1 MQIVII
7 LGIIGIIIYFWN
19 KKVTFYKDRNGKK
32 KIVGEFVKYESV
44 TVKVLRNEYHTSIY
58 PFVKIKQGNE
68 DVGIFR
74 LDFKNEIAKSF
85 RKGEQ
90 IELFWCNN
98 ELLYWHAFSI
108 GIMKYFPKTGVY
120 NLLK

>member
-7 LGIIGIIIYFWN
+7 LGIIGVFIYFWN

-58 PFVKIKQGNE
+58 PFVKINQGTEGVGTYKLNFQNE
-68 DVGIFR
+68 
-74 LDFKNEIAKSF
+74 LAKSF
-85 RKGEQ
+85 KKGEE
-90 IELFWCNN
+90 IELFWCDN
-98 ELLYWHAFSI
+98 ELLYWKAFDV
-108 GIMKYFPKTGVY
+108 GIMKYFPKKW
-120 NLLK
+120 LI

>member
-19 KKVTFYKDRNGKK
+19 KKVTFYQDRNGKE

-44 TVKVLRNEYHTSIY
+44 TVKVLRNEYHTSTY
-58 PFVKIKQGNE
+58 PFVKIKQGNK
-68 DVGIFR
+68 DVGIFK

-85 RKGEQ
+85 RKGEKV
-90 IELFWCNN
+90 ELFWCYN
-98 ELLYWHAFSI
+98 ELLYWNTYEI
-108 GIMKYFPKTGVY
+108 GIFKFLPKKW
-120 NLLK
+120 LF